1 MYMPTNARPTS
12 RNRRRLPTTGP
23 SLSILGMAT
32 DNTFGRRL
40 AELRERAG
48 MSQRELAVA
57 TGLDQNTISRMERGT
72 MTNPSWSTLAAFAS
86 AFGVSV
92 YEVLP
97 EQVATPGEEP
107 ATPRPKP
114 YRAYLEFLDTPAGKT
129 ADPEELEWLQSVRL
143 PGGMEPGRERFY
155 ITLLML
161 YRGDVV
167 GRREGARSA

>member
-1 MYMPTNARPTS
+1 MYNHSTARAAS
-12 RNRRRLPTTGP
+12 RNSCPLPSCAP
-23 SLSILGMAT
+23 RPVILGMTT

-86 AFGVSV
+86 AFGVPV

-97 EQVATPGEEP
+97 EQEPMPAEEAARP
-107 ATPRPKP
+107 QPKP
-114 YRAYLEFLDTPAGKT
+114 YRAYLQFLDTPAGKT
-129 ADPEELEWLQSVRL
+129 ANDDELAWMRTVRL
-143 PGGMEPGRERFY
+143 PEGQEPEDDRFY
-155 ITLLML
+155 LTLLTL
-161 YRGDVV
+161 FRGYVV
-167 GRREGARSA
+167 GRAVNRSA